1 MVSHLLYKCALVFT
15 LSLSPIFGQAQV
27 PTTNTT
33 QSSATSASATPSSC
47 TNYPTNGICSAYIN
61 YSVYTKGLPIPL
73 IEQQI
78 ALLKNISEGF
88 KDIAPTCVD
97 AYYRYSC
104 SFAYP
109 RCDNNEPTMGCISSC
124 EEVYHQCK
132 NIFMLTGLNAL
143 PDCKKTSPITQQPLS
158 SSSKCNAIASK
169 LSNTN
174 AHYNL
179 SYIPDNFVVAQCPA
193 PFVKDAGYEQPGS
206 ATNTAFCK
214 AGCCLPCPQQ
224 NFFYP
229 TDWTIRAF
237 LATDIVRCISAVLS
251 LILTVSY
258 LVLPDKRRHPSLLI
272 LNFSISIFLFSMVS
286 FFSVNDPKRIQCANP
301 ASVSSQDNNP
311 LCAVQGAILIFS
323 SLATCCWSAALIL
336 NLHLHTVWKVNFF
349 TNRYYILNTF
359 CWGYPIVF
367 MSLTLGLH
375 KVKFE
380 FANLCLVSVDKIFE
394 LFFYPMAAIVCPAF
408 LVHIATFI
416 YIARM
421 AFREGIQSDISQSAS
436 QGTTNL
442 PITSRKH
449 KHVIT
454 AVQIQWRAIL
464 LAILSSGTVV
474 FYWIFYFTQIHKMVN
489 LKNDDT
495 IKLSWIECMISP
507 DGGQDNCTYIIKD
520 KLPPF
525 ALMVAAETLVST
537 IGIWLFVIFGKASLW
552 REWGDFF
559 YDLQVY
565 IKTRGLEKNN
575 DQFFAL

>member
-1 MVSHLLYKCALVFT
+1 MSLV
-15 LSLSPIFGQAQV
+15 
-27 PTTNTT
+27 
-33 QSSATSASATPSSC
+33 
-47 TNYPTNGICSAYIN
+47 
-61 YSVYTKGLPIPL
+61 
-73 IEQQI
+73 
-78 ALLKNISEGF
+78 
-88 KDIAPTCVD
+88 
-97 AYYRYSC
+97 
-104 SFAYP
+104 
-109 RCDNNEPTMGCISSC
+109 
-124 EEVYHQCK
+124 
-132 NIFMLTGLNAL
+132 
-143 PDCKKTSPITQQPLS
+143 
-158 SSSKCNAIASK
+158 
-169 LSNTN
+169 
-174 AHYNL
+174 
-179 SYIPDNFVVAQCPA
+179 
-193 PFVKDAGYEQPGS
+193 
-206 ATNTAFCK
+206 
-214 AGCCLPCPQQ
+214 
-224 NFFYP
+224 
-229 TDWTIRAF
+229 
-237 LATDIVRCISAVLS
+237 
-251 LILTVSY
+251 LTVSY

-311 LCAVQGAILIFS
+311 LCAVQGKYLFIIILVILLLKCLLIGAILIFS

-349 TNRYYILNTF
+349 TNRYYILNIF

-474 FYWIFYFTQIHKMVN
+474 FYWVILMFIFKWTKLITQII
-489 LKNDDT
+489 L
-495 IKLSWIECMISP
+495 
-507 DGGQDNCTYIIKD
+507 
-520 KLPPF
+520 
-525 ALMVAAETLVST
+525 
-537 IGIWLFVIFGKASLW
+537 
-552 REWGDFF
+552 
-559 YDLQVY
+559 
-565 IKTRGLEKNN
+565 
-575 DQFFAL
+575 